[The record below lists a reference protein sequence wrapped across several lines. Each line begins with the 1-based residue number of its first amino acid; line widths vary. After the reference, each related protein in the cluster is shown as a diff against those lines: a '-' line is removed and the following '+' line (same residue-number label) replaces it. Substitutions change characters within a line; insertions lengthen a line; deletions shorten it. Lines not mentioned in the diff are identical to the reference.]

1 MSELPMEIPC
11 HDHAIVLLQQRIDR
25 LYRDGQ
31 AIVDRYWT
39 YIYAMENKLP
49 GWESK
54 CRLQV
59 RCIVKGNSIRA
70 DWTEVKWYGSSS
82 KGDRNSIRRQII
94 KPKDSYGYT
103 LSKLK
108 SLAPEWAKEI
118 VEETETQLVNVR
130 REASHLVKAIMYI
143 KHAKTAS
150 NEDMPQEAGDVP

>member
-1 MSELPMEIPC
+1 MAEVTIEIAC
-11 HDHAIVLLQQRIDR
+11 HDHAIVLLQQRIEQ
-25 LYRDGQ
+25 LYNEGK
-31 AIVDRYWT
+31 AIVDRYWK
-39 YIYAMENKLP
+39 YVYDMENKLP

-108 SLAPEWAKEI
+108 TLAPEWAKEI
-118 VEETETQLVNVR
+118 VEETETQLVGVR

>member
-1 MSELPMEIPC
+1 MAELPNESPC
-11 HDHAIVLLQQRIDR
+11 HDHVIGLLEQRIDR
-25 LYRDGQ
+25 LYRDGK

-39 YIYAMENKLP
+39 YIYAMENKVT

-70 DWTEVKWYGSSS
+70 DWTEVKWYGSSA
-82 KGDRNSIRRQII
+82 KGDRKPIRRQII

-108 SLAPEWAKEI
+108 TIAPEWAKEI
-118 VEETETQLVNVR
+118 VEETETQLVGVR

-143 KHAKTAS
+143 KHAK
-150 NEDMPQEAGDVP
+150 EAAAVVVQLHGN

>member
-1 MSELPMEIPC
+1 MSELPMEMPF
-11 HDHAIVLLQQRIDR
+11 HDQAMVLLQQRIDR

-59 RCIVKGNSIRA
+59 RCIVNGNSIRA
-70 DWTEVKWYGSSS
+70 DWTEVKWYGSSA
-82 KGDRNSIRRQII
+82 KGDRKPIRRQII

-103 LSKLK
+103 ISKLK
-108 SLAPEWAKEI
+108 TLAPEWAKEI
-118 VEETETQLVNVR
+118 VEETETQLVGVR
-130 REASHLVKAIMYI
+130 REASHLVKAIMSI
-143 KHAKTAS
+143 KHAKEAAS
-150 NEDMPQEAGDVP
+150 VVDHPQGN